1 MSEAAPNVD
10 PIVPQGEAADIK
22 VTSTDAQMQGEQ
34 APWFDG
40 FNDDLKGYIQKKGF
54 KDPSVLADSYRS
66 LEKLVGVPKDRVLK
80 LPEQE
85 DAPEW
90 NDIYAKLGRPADPK
104 EYKLDT
110 LGEEAEFYQQAF
122 HELGVSKK
130 QAETLVQKVSEY
142 EAQRSEAAQ
151 QATAA
156 KLEQQEAALK
166 KEWGAAYEQ
175 NIKVARQAVN
185 AFGVDTAIIDQLE
198 GAMGYDGVLKF
209 FNRIGSKIG
218 ESEFVSPQ
226 GSRSMGSA
234 MTPEQARSEIQ
245 ALKGDSNFI
254 SKWAAGDTESKARL
268 EQLHRWAYPGE

>member
-1 MSEAAPNVD
+1 MSEAAPNADVV
-10 PIVPQGEAADIK
+10 IPQSEPADIK
-22 VTSTDAQMQGEQ
+22 VTSATEQMQGEQ
-34 APWFDG
+34 APWFEG

-80 LPEQE
+80 LPEQD

-90 NDIYAKLGRPADPK
+90 NDVYAKLGRPADPK
-104 EYKLDT
+104 EYKLES
-110 LGEEAEFYQQAF
+110 LGEEADFYQKAF

-142 EAQRSEAAQ
+142 EAQRAEETQ
-151 QATAA
+151 QATAV
-156 KLEQQEAALK
+156 KLEQQEHALK

-175 NIKVARQAVN
+175 NIKIARQAVN

-226 GSRSMGSA
+226 GSRTMGSA

-245 ALKGDSNFI
+245 ALKGDPGFI
-254 SKWAAGDTESKARL
+254 QKWSGGDRDSKERL
-268 EQLHRWAYPGE
+268 DQLHRWAYPE